1 MKLAIAKKTG
11 YLTVNKGKY
20 PFPFCIKGR
29 AYQYI
34 LDDNRYCYSVKSESF
49 KKCCHYMSPKF
60 FNKYF
65 RKSEFIEREEFHI

>member
-11 YLTVNKGKY
+11 YLTGKSWS

-29 AYQYI
+29 AYQY
-34 LDDNRYCYSVKSESF
+34 LLHDNRYSVKSESF

-60 FNKYF
+60 FNIYF